1 MIARGRQAGRGVADA
16 PLAARPSV
24 NACAQVGVADEFVA
38 ATNVVRFV
46 SRAFVG
52 LKKTGGLEGMKG
64 NQLEEVSATLQ
75 NVNDLLCTNHRIY
88 EGGG

>member
-1 MIARGRQAGRGVADA
+1 MC
-16 PLAARPSV
+16 LAARPIRQ
-24 NACAQVGVADEFVA
+24 CLRVGRGAGEFVA
-38 ATNVVRFV
+38 ASNVVRFV

-75 NVNDLLCTNHRIY
+75 NVNDLLCASHRIY
-88 EGGG
+88 EGAG